1 MGLLTVVVVLEFWDS
16 KKGFA
21 ISDCDENISVS
32 YIIVGRGRPVSG
44 IKEQQQCLF
53 ILVRYTETSAVR
65 GSFHTQACSR

>member
-32 YIIVGRGRPVSG
+32 YIIVGRGCPVSG
-44 IKEQQQCLF
+44 IKEQQQ
-53 ILVRYTETSAVR
+53 
-65 GSFHTQACSR
+65 